1 MWKKSRIKWL
11 QQGEKNTRFFHHS
24 VTENR
29 FQNKI
34 YSIQN
39 DRGEKFKL
47 REDIEA
53 ILNSHFSDILGD
65 PGRDRLENIEVI
77 TSRIPSLVL
86 DEKN

>member
-1 MWKKSRIKWL
+1 MLEVKLEEREKQEEILLWKKSRIKWL

-34 YSIQN
+34 YSFQN

-47 REDIEA
+47 R
-53 ILNSHFSDILGD
+53 
-65 PGRDRLENIEVI
+65 
-77 TSRIPSLVL
+77 
-86 DEKN
+86 